1 MPRPET
7 HMHKQKFYKFY
18 TVHYAFNEYS
28 PSAHVFLHESILV
41 FEAGC
46 KNLSGLA

>member
-18 TVHYAFNEYS
+18 TVHYAFNEYTS
-28 PSAHVFLHESILV
+28 RYWSLKLDAKI
-41 FEAGC
+41 
-46 KNLSGLA
+46 